1 MAKAPRYKKKN
12 HKTLWYI
19 AIIIL
24 VLLGVLCK
32 RNNNDIELQDLLSK
46 SSDIHS
52 VNLNVKEI
60 IAPQSKIKAYLVEDK
75 TNPIISINFSFLNS
89 GYVFDKKGKKGLA
102 KLTSLLI
109 NEGTTE
115 LSSMELKDELEL
127 KAIRVRFDV
136 DKDDFMGSLLTTK
149 DNLFRAVEL
158 INNMLTKPRL
168 GDEDIKRIKIQLQEG
183 LKRQIENPYQELQL
197 AFAEEIYKNH
207 PYADN
212 PLGKKE
218 DIKHISANDMR
229 EFVKKYLRKDN
240 VIVGIVGDI
249 TEFEAQKILDIMFN
263 GLEAGNDLN
272 EITVPKIDFDGR
284 NRKIARNGGQNIS
297 MVALKSVKRNDKDF
311 YPLFVAN
318 HILGGAGLTSKLSQQ
333 VREQEGLTYGIY
345 SYLLI
350 NDNAPLMVMSFSAT
364 KDNYMKANE
373 SWRKIFNDFRNKGVN
388 SKELQKA
395 KDYLIGSYNLR
406 FASIENISEILTAM
420 QKYNLGLDFL
430 QKRNEYIKKINI
442 EEVNDVA
449 KKYFD
454 VNKIISAEIG
464 EFQGED
470 ECSETK

>member
-1 MAKAPRYKKKN
+1 M
-12 HKTLWYI
+12 
-19 AIIIL
+19 
-24 VLLGVLCK
+24 
-32 RNNNDIELQDLLSK
+32 
-46 SSDIHS
+46 
-52 VNLNVKEI
+52 
-60 IAPQSKIKAYLVEDK
+60 
-75 TNPIISINFSFLNS
+75 
-89 GYVFDKKGKKGLA
+89 
-102 KLTSLLI
+102 
-109 NEGTTE
+109 
-115 LSSMELKDELEL
+115 
-127 KAIRVRFDV
+127 
-136 DKDDFMGSLLTTK
+136 
-149 DNLFRAVEL
+149 
-158 INNMLTKPRL
+158 
-168 GDEDIKRIKIQLQEG
+168 
-183 LKRQIENPYQELQL
+183 
-197 AFAEEIYKNH
+197 
-207 PYADN
+207 
-212 PLGKKE
+212 
-218 DIKHISANDMR
+218 
-229 EFVKKYLRKDN
+229 
-240 VIVGIVGDI
+240 
-249 TEFEAQKILDIMFN
+249 
-263 GLEAGNDLN
+263 
-272 EITVPKIDFDGR
+272 
-284 NRKIARNGGQNIS
+284 
-297 MVALKSVKRNDKDF
+297 
-311 YPLFVAN
+311 AN

-364 KDNYMKANE
+364 KENYMKANE